1 MATDKLI
8 NHSQGDDIIDALD
21 DIATNLGNISYGEQT
36 SSDKV
41 VAMTGYQKESTA
53 AAISPGDSLNVAIG
67 KLEKKVDDNATDM
80 TDKVD
85 TVKMGVNGAEF
96 IPTDGTVTL
105 PIMGAS
111 GANHAV
117 GLVPDTPSTSGTT
130 KFLRED
136 GNWEVPPGSGESNI
150 KLPMGRL
157 GLGSR
162 RDITTAKWENKSWS
176 GLTNFNGYYV
186 WSDGTNIYCSDGS
199 NHYIFNK
206 STSTWETKTW
216 TGLAGFYGYEIWSD
230 GDNIY
235 RSWESDQYVLN
246 KSTSTWETK
255 TWSGY
260 DPYMPP
266 CIWSD
271 GDDIYYSNTAS
282 QYVLNKSTS
291 TWSAK
296 SWNGYTTLMGNDI
309 WSDGLNIYYSNG
321 SDQYML
327 NKATSTWSTKT
338 WNGLTNF
345 TGEQIWSD
353 GENIYYSNG
362 SDQYVL
368 NKATSTWETKTWSGL
383 ASFHGS
389 NIWGDGE
396 NIYYSYTTNH
406 YVLKRN
412 TPTTFEVMGITSK
425 SNAITG
431 ISNSST
437 GSTGQ
442 IMACHVGDASKGED
456 SETLYIDSIYYT
468 ADDTIAKYN
477 S

>member
-8 NHSQGDDIIDALD
+8 NQSQGDDIINALD

-41 VAMTGYQKESTA
+41 VAMTGYQKASTSESITQA
-53 AAISPGDSLNVAIG
+53 DSLNEAVG
-67 KLEKKVDDNATDM
+67 KLEKKVDDNATAI

-117 GLVPDTPSTSGTT
+117 GLVPDPGSTSGAT

-136 GNWEVPPGSGESNI
+136 GSWEVPPGSGESNI

-176 GLTNFNGYYV
+176 GLTNFDGSDV
-186 WSDGTNIYCSDGS
+186 WSDGTNIYYSNGS
-199 NHYIFNK
+199 NQYIFNK
-206 STSTWETKTW
+206 STATWEPKTWTGLTSFQGFCIWSDGDNIYYSWNSDQYVLNKATSTWETKTW
-216 TGLAGFYGYEIWSD
+216 SGYDPYMSPCIWTDGENIYYSNTTSQYVLNKATSTWETKTWSGYSTLMGNDVWSD
-230 GDNIY
+230 GNNIY
-235 RSWESDQYVLN
+235 HSLNSDQYVLN

-255 TWSGY
+255 TWSGLTNFNGER
-260 DPYMPP
+260 
-266 CIWSD
+266 IWSD
-271 GDDIYYSNTAS
+271 GN
-282 QYVLNKSTS
+282 
-291 TWSAK
+291 
-296 SWNGYTTLMGNDI
+296 
-309 WSDGLNIYYSNG
+309 NIYYSNQ
-321 SDQYML
+321 S
-327 NKATSTWSTKT
+327 S
-338 WNGLTNF
+338 
-345 TGEQIWSD
+345 
-353 GENIYYSNG
+353 
-362 SDQYVL
+362 QYVL
-368 NKATSTWETKTWSGL
+368 NKATSTWESKTWSGL
-383 ASFHGS
+383 SSFSGVY
-389 NIWGDGE
+389 IWSDGE